1 MKMTTAEQRFV
12 MPAEV
17 MERVEVLR
25 KKQEDQ
31 TSFAQGINKFF
42 GLETKHDQAWFYGFY
57 GTAISI
63 VLFMVFVSN
72 MLNFLF

>member
-12 MPAEV
+12 MPTDV

-25 KKQEDQ
+25 KKQERQ
-31 TSFAQGINKFF
+31 TSFLQGINKFF
-42 GLETKHDQAWFYGFY
+42 GLETKQDQVWFYGFY

-72 MLNFLF
+72 MFNFLF